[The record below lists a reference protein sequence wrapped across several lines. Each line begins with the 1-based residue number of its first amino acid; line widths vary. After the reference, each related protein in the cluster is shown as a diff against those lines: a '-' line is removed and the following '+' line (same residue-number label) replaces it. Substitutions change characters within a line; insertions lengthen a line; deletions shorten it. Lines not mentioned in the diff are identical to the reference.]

1 MFPPTIPTGL
11 VVPARLLI
19 GLLVP
24 WFEPL
29 MLHNFTSNLASSI
42 ASLLQVVVIIIT
54 FANVIATSVEVEA
67 EHSSGDL
74 SRTTNSVIQQTFV
87 EGALRKIYHKNDHC

>member
-24 WFEPL
+24 WFEPR
-29 MLHNFTSNLASSI
+29 MLHNFTSSLANSI
-42 ASLLQVVVIIIT
+42 ASLLQVVVIMIT
-54 FANVIATSVEVEA
+54 FANGITTLVEVEA
-67 EHSSGDL
+67 ERSSGDL
-74 SRTTNSVIQQTFV
+74 SRTTNSVSRQTFV
-87 EGALRKIYHKNDHC
+87 FGALCNVDHKL